1 MEKTQTNY
9 LEEVATRFR
18 KEKEIN
24 EKVVHQ
30 AKLLL
35 THYRHVVW
43 SVEHDLYDLD
53 LTANEFGSRRIQDL
67 INYLAFDFE
76 DEINKDKVGDHLKS
90 IANTSDLVILVDK
103 ALCRLKTYP
112 GQGDLYFNLINRKYI
127 IKYEYTDQ
135 ELMESLAIER
145 TTYYKRKKE
154 AINLL
159 GTILWGYVLPEMRKV
174 CREVYLLCADN
185 ESHT

>member
-1 MEKTQTNY
+1 METTQTSY
-9 LEEVATRFR
+9 LEQVADRFR
-18 KEKEIN
+18 QERRIN

-43 SVEHDLYDLD
+43 SVERDLYDLD
-53 LTANEFGSRRIQDL
+53 ITANNFGSRRIQDL
-67 INYLAFDFE
+67 IDYLAFDFDGE
-76 DEINKDKVGDHLKS
+76 VDKIKVGDHLKS
-90 IANTSDLVILVDK
+90 IADTSDLVILVDK
-103 ALCRLKTYP
+103 AMCRLKTYP
-112 GQGDLYFNLINRKYI
+112 GQGELYFSIINRKYI
-127 IKYEYTDQ
+127 IKYEYTDH
-135 ELMESLAIER
+135 ELMETLDIER

-174 CREVYLLCADN
+174 CREVYLLCADADVR
-185 ESHT
+185 T